1 MSTYLAVGGVSAVLR
16 YLLTNALTD
25 GGPTTILTSPPGITA
40 TAPDLVPTGTG
51 ELPRLNLFMY
61 YASLN
66 PAMRNLELPSRNG
79 AGAQLSNPPLAV
91 NLHYLVTAY
100 GSNQFDPEILLA
112 WAMKIFHDTPV
123 VPHMTIAQA
132 LAALPSS
139 AEGSLIA
146 GSALAS
152 QIEHIRITPETLT
165 TEEIY
170 RLWTAFQTNY
180 RPTTSYQISVVVIQD
195 NNNYTSNLRPAHR
208 TVTALPLLTPV
219 IDTLSPGQVAVGG
232 TLTLQGSNFTGGTP
246 NSTLVSFNYAPGIAP
261 SVLQPNSL
269 QVIVPNTLQAGTC
282 TLRVQ
287 STVTYPLTPV
297 PHPGFSSSPMP
308 FQLIP
313 TITTA
318 APITVAQ
325 GATLSLSLSPAVGYM
340 QKAVLFIGDNAIP
353 IDQRSPLGPPSST
366 TLDFPIPSDFP
377 IGTYPIRVE
386 IDGAQSK
393 LALDTTTG
401 SPTYGQ
407 FLPQVQVTA

>member
-1 MSTYLAVGGVSAVLR
+1 MSAYMAVGGVSAVLR

-40 TAPDLVPTGTG
+40 TAPDLVPTGSG

-66 PAMRNLELPSRNG
+66 PALRNLGLPSRNA
-79 AGAQLSNPPLAV
+79 AGAQISNPPLAV
-91 NLHYLVTAY
+91 NLHYLVSAY

-123 VPHMTIAQA
+123 VPHQTIAQA
-132 LAALPSS
+132 LAALPINP
-139 AEGSLIA
+139 EGTLIS
-146 GSALAS
+146 GSQLAS

-195 NNNYTSNLRPAHR
+195 TAAYTSNLPPKHR
-208 TVTALPLLTPV
+208 TITALPLQTPV
-219 IDTLSPGQVAVGG
+219 IDNLTPGQVTAGG
-232 TLTLQGSNFTGGTP
+232 TLTLQGSNFTGTTP
-246 NSTLVSFNYAPGIAP
+246 NSTLVSFNNMPGIVPA
-261 SVLQPNSL
+261 VIQGNSL
-269 QVIVPNTLQAGTC
+269 QVVVPNTLQAGTC

-287 STVTYPLTPV
+287 TTVIYPLSPI
-297 PHPGFSSSPMP
+297 PHPGFSSSPTP

-313 TITTA
+313 VITTP
-318 APITVAQ
+318 APITIAQ
-325 GATLSLSLSPAVGYM
+325 GATLTLGLSPAVGYM

-353 IDQRSPLGPPSST
+353 IDQRSPLGAASST
-366 TLDFPIPSDFP
+366 TLDFPIPSAFP

-393 LALDTTTG
+393 LTVDSTVG
-401 SPTYGQ
+401 SLTYGQ